1 MVVWAKCLGD
11 SGGGGRGIEFGPE
24 GNLFV
29 AGYGGGKMQVQH
41 IDAETGDLIWQK
53 RYATGQ
59 ARDIK
64 LAPDNTLVV
73 AAFGEGNADF
83 GDLNLTSG
91 SSNNPYLFKIL
102 PNGRVAWAETLV
114 GNGDNKALSLAFTPK
129 GDIFLGG
136 WYSSTLTTDAG
147 DQVSRGSTDAF
158 IARYTD
164 TGHTYTL
171 VEGRGD
177 DDNSRFGIIDSKLY
191 GIPDSVTGNS
201 GQSLVDGL
209 VAYWAFEG
217 LNEDGRVQD
226 LSSNSHDATLVGNAS
241 FSLGRFGQA
250 INLDGNGD
258 YLQAPSFT
266 GIHGTQARTVSM
278 WMKTEARDAA
288 LLSWGSSGGGQ
299 KWTFRTQSTNG
310 VSGALRT
317 EVSGGHVVGSTLVA
331 DGNWHHV
338 VAVLPQGSSNVS
350 QVLLYVDGFLETTS
364 STDSSSINTSNSS
377 AVKIGS
383 DFSARHFQGSID
395 EVAIFDRAL
404 NGFEIEALSLTTP
417 ANGTFDY
424 EAQST
429 FSVRVRSTDSAGEYV
444 EQDFEITLED
454 EDEPPTGIT
463 LDSNL
468 VPENSPKGTVV
479 GLFAAIDQDIGDR
492 HKFTLVEGEG
502 DGDNANFSISGNS
515 LKTVLPFDYEF
526 QRSHTIRVRAEDS
539 AKVGF

>member
-1 MVVWAKCLGD
+1 
-11 SGGGGRGIEFGPE
+11 
-24 GNLFV
+24 
-29 AGYGGGKMQVQH
+29 
-41 IDAETGDLIWQK
+41 
-53 RYATGQ
+53 
-59 ARDIK
+59 
-64 LAPDNTLVV
+64 
-73 AAFGEGNADF
+73 
-83 GDLNLTSG
+83 
-91 SSNNPYLFKIL
+91 
-102 PNGRVAWAETLV
+102 
-114 GNGDNKALSLAFTPK
+114 
-129 GDIFLGG
+129 
-136 WYSSTLTTDAG
+136 
-147 DQVSRGSTDAF
+147 
-158 IARYTD
+158 
-164 TGHTYTL
+164 
-171 VEGRGD
+171 
-177 DDNSRFGIIDSKLY
+177 
-191 GIPDSVTGNS
+191 
-201 GQSLVDGL
+201 
-209 VAYWAFEG
+209 
-217 LNEDGRVQD
+217 
-226 LSSNSHDATLVGNAS
+226 
-241 FSLGRFGQA
+241 
-250 INLDGNGD
+250 
-258 YLQAPSFT
+258 
-266 GIHGTQARTVSM
+266 M

-364 STDSSSINTSNSS
+364 STDTSSINTANSS

-383 DFSARHFQGSID
+383 DFSARHFQGLID

-539 AKVGF
+539 AKLAFESVFEIEVDQVNEPPSAIYLVKDTIEENLPKDTLVGPLVAPDPDNIPADGLILRYTFDDPESLGTESVNNRHAQVHGNVTSVEGKIHGAASFPGDKASYMEDPSIELGGPVSVSTWVRYQKFNS